1 MEFENP
7 YALVD
12 RLLHRLSFRTVQ
24 TQIELADLEERFFG
38 GQLADIAVRRPVFI
52 TALPRAG
59 TTLLLELCAGLDEFA
74 THCYRDMPFVLLPL
88 IWNRFSSAFRRN
100 NAPRERAHGDGM
112 LVSIDS
118 PETIRSCRAPMRFL
132 PALGNDRLRTRRFLD
147 AASMHRSRALLR
159 IGSSFRQQL
168 H

>member
-1 MEFENP
+1 MGFENP

-38 GQLADIAVRRPVFI
+38 GQLADIAVRQPVFI
-52 TALPRAG
+52 TALPRSG

-74 THCYRDMPFVLLPL
+74 THRYRDMPFVLLPL

-118 PETIRSCRAPMRFL
+118 PEAFEEIIWRAMWPDHYQGDRIRPWDKDHNPAFL
-132 PALGNDRLRTRRFLD
+132 EYFTNHIRKILKLRLV
-147 AASMHRSRALLR
+147 
-159 IGSSFRQQL
+159 
-168 H
+168 